1 MCLPIGTCLEK
12 SPNKARHKSLSNT
25 ASTDTMTLQIDDAGV
40 GDLLDGVVVGAYRP
54 ETGEFSYDVVDVEFF
69 QQPRFGR
76 KAYLEETS
84 KVVIQI
90 INKMKPAE
98 NEPILICSSYIFEK
112 VVRDLEDNYGK
123 ERVTVTKITGD
134 AQRFVETAYLD
145 EVRNLG
151 YEPLTEREEKR
162 ARSFFHMLRW
172 LKKDP
177 SRFRH
182 AKTGWPRL
190 KRYVKPYGS
199 TSRGNPGR

>member
-1 MCLPIGTCLEK
+1 
-12 SPNKARHKSLSNT
+12 
-25 ASTDTMTLQIDDAGV
+25 MTLQIDDAGV
-40 GDLLDGVVVGAYRP
+40 GDLLHGVVVGAYRP
-54 ETGEFSYDVVDVEFF
+54 ETGEFSYDMVEVEFF
-69 QQPRFGR
+69 QQPEFGR
-76 KAYLEETS
+76 KGYLEEAS
-84 KVVIQI
+84 KIVMQI
-90 INKMKPAE
+90 IEKMKLTE

-112 VVRDLEDNYGK
+112 AVRDLEEKYGR

-145 EVRNLG
+145 ELRNLG

-177 SRFRH
+177 YRFEH

-190 KRYVKPYGS
+190 KRYMKPREAPGMSPGHPKRWIVS
-199 TSRGNPGR
+199 THERQ

>member
-1 MCLPIGTCLEK
+1 
-12 SPNKARHKSLSNT
+12 
-25 ASTDTMTLQIDDAGV
+25 MTLQIDDAGG
-40 GDLLDGVVVGAYRP
+40 GDLLDGVVVGVYRSA
-54 ETGEFSYDVVDVEFF
+54 TGEFTYEMIDVEFF
-69 QQPRFGR
+69 QQPKFRR

-84 KVVIQI
+84 KIVIKI
-90 INKMKPAE
+90 VDKMKLGE
-98 NEPILICSSYIFEK
+98 NEPILICSSYLFEK
-112 VVRDLEDNYGK
+112 ALRDLREKYGN

-151 YEPLTEREEKR
+151 YEPLSEREERR

-177 SRFRH
+177 RRFKH

-190 KRYVKPYGS
+190 KRYMKPS
-199 TSRGNPGR
+199 ETERAFPRRPTAQTTWIRQR

>member
-1 MCLPIGTCLEK
+1 
-12 SPNKARHKSLSNT
+12 
-25 ASTDTMTLQIDDAGV
+25 MTLQIDDAGV
-40 GDLLDGVVVGAYRP
+40 GDLLDGVVVGAYRS
-54 ETGEFSYDVVDVEFF
+54 ETGEFSYDVVNVEFF
-69 QQPRFGR
+69 QPPMFGR
-76 KAYLEETS
+76 KAYLEEAS
-84 KVVIQI
+84 KVVMQI
-90 INKMKPAE
+90 IDKMRLAE
-98 NEPILICSSYIFEK
+98 NERMLICSSYIFEK
-112 VVRDLEDNYGK
+112 AVRDLEENYGK

-177 SRFRH
+177 SRFKH

-190 KRYVKPYGS
+190 KRYVKPS
-199 TSRGNPGR
+199 ASKFVTRTS